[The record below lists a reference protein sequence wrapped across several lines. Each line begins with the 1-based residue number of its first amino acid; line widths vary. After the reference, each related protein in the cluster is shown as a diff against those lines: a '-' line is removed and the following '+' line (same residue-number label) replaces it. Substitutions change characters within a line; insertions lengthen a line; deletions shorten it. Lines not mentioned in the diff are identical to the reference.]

1 MTCRSPAV
9 AGSFYPENPK
19 TLHNMV
25 QQMLDHAPRQRL
37 HAKALIVPHA
47 GYIYS
52 GPIAA
57 TAYNCLLESIETIS
71 RVVLLGPSHRV
82 ALSGIAIPT
91 WSEFQTPLGNI
102 PLDRESIDYIANLEG
117 VEINNAAHAM
127 EHSLEVQ
134 LPFLQEMLSDF
145 QLVPLVVGQ
154 CSAKVV
160 ANVLNHLWGGEETL
174 IIISSDLSHYHQ
186 YVIAQQLDQETSRKI
201 EGLETNIQGE
211 QACGCYPLN
220 GLLLAAK
227 QHGLKPDNLDLC
239 NSGDTAGNKDQVVG
253 YGAYAL
259 H

>member
-1 MTCRSPAV
+1 MTSRIPAV
-9 AGSFYPENPK
+9 AGSFYPENPVK
-19 TLHNMV
+19 LHRMV
-25 QQMLDHAPRQRL
+25 QQMLDNAPRQRL

-57 TAYNCLLESIETIS
+57 TAYNCLLEDAHHIS

-82 ALSGIAIPT
+82 ALSGIAIPDCN
-91 WSEFQTPLGNI
+91 EFQTPLGNI
-102 PLDRESIDYIANLEG
+102 KLDMEAVNYIQDLNG
-117 VEINNAAHAM
+117 VEINNAAHSQ

-134 LPFLQEMLSDF
+134 LPFLQEMLGEF

-154 CSAKVV
+154 CSAKTV

-186 YVIAQQLDQETSRKI
+186 YAIAQQLDQETSKKI
-201 EGLETNIQGE
+201 EDFDTDIQGE

-227 QHGLKPDNLDLC
+227 QHGLSLDTLNLC
-239 NSGDTAGNKDQVVG
+239 NSGDTAGSKDQVVG